1 MENLVEMMAKSG
13 NSVVEAASKDV
24 ASWSKLKHS
33 KKDLEF
39 FLKNNITH
47 LKFKP
52 KNAAVFKEIV
62 CTSNTRF
69 IKVFSALKESQKKN
83 ALKTPFD
90 GISTDDQTSVLTFN
104 LVANKYNT
112 VSLGQ
117 WEILFFLTIKEDNIE
132 VLDKVASELLKKQI
146 DKDLTGEKRKI

>member
-1 MENLVEMMAKSG
+1 MKSLVEMMAKSG

-39 FLKNNITH
+39 FLKHNIAH

-90 GISTDDQTSVLTFN
+90 GISTDDPASVLTFN
-104 LVANKYNT
+104 LIENKYNT

-132 VLDKVASELLKKQI
+132 ELDKVANELLNRTI
-146 DKDLTGEKRKI
+146 DKDLTSEKKKI